1 MSDVTDNGDKLMFTY
16 QTTVKMHETDAS
28 GFLFFAAQFKIAHDA
43 YEAFL
48 NAVGFGIQTIISK
61 SDFLLP
67 IVHAE
72 ADYFI
77 PSAVGDRITVQL
89 QVESISKNSFQIIY
103 DFINEFGKIAG
114 NAKTVH
120 VAIDKKKQ
128 TKMAL
133 PEDLVKALR
142 EYSSEED

>member
-1 MSDVTDNGDKLMFTY
+1 
-16 QTTVKMHETDAS
+16 
-28 GFLFFAAQFKIAHDA
+28 
-43 YEAFL
+43 EAFMTTL
-48 NAVGFGIQTIISK
+48 GFGIQTIISQ
-61 SDFLLP
+61 SPYSLP

-77 PSAVGDRITVQL
+77 PSTVGDRITVQL
-89 QVESISKNSFQIIY
+89 QVESISKNPFQIIY

-120 VAIDKKKQ
+120 VAVDKKKQ

-133 PEDLVKALR
+133 PEDLVNALR
-142 EYSSEED
+142 EYSSEEE